1 MSSSTEETG
10 NKLVLIG
17 DSGVGKTC
25 IISRFIKGT
34 FDPNSPSNGASYV
47 SKTIEIPEL
56 NQELALDIWDTA
68 GQEKY
73 RAITKFFFQN
83 AKMVILVYEIT
94 RRESFDNMKNCWYP
108 LIKENADP
116 DIVIGIAGNKS
127 DLYLEEDVPE
137 KEAKDFAKSIGAVFK
152 LTSAQN
158 NSGIDDLFKELGIK
172 FLDPNSEKISSD
184 TPKTEQ
190 KNEKKKEKES
200 KRNIKINRKDVDKK
214 NKEQKKKKN
223 NC

>member
-83 AKMVILVYEIT
+83 AKLVILVYEIT

-108 LIKENADP
+108 LIKEHADP

-172 FLDPNSEKISSD
+172 FLDPNSEKISSN

-200 KRNIKINRKDVDKK
+200 KRNIKINKKDVDKK